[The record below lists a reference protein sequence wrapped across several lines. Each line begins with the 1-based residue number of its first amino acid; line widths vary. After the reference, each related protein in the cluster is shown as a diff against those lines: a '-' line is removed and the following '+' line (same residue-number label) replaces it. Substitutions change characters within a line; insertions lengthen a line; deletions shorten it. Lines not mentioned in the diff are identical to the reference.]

1 MLVGSV
7 EGDNEPPEGLVVS
20 PATTC
25 SACGSDNVR
34 PSTTLRSSDWP
45 INYCLDCGSQYT
57 TRRVEPL
64 ITEQLYDWDRYG
76 REIYEGGRAQE
87 RARRS
92 FFRALLGQLS
102 PPLTQGETLLDV
114 GSGPGH
120 LIAVANELGLRATGI
135 EPDQRTRIKAAG
147 RIGTSALLGE
157 SAGFGGG
164 LGPYD
169 LVVFSHVLEH
179 MPDPFRAMKQ
189 AVGVLAPGGRVIV
202 RVPNVGSPA
211 ARCLGVN
218 WRWFCPPIHLHYFS
232 RVGLRK
238 LFGRTGLVIER
249 ELEARGDGHLFP
261 AELALGLAK
270 AALGNRVAGK
280 AGIDGPDLGNSDF
293 GRVAR
298 SRINGW
304 IYDWES
310 WIQPKLSERVWDCSE
325 LIFYG
330 RTVVSS
336 ENAATQERPL
346 REP

>member
-7 EGDNEPPEGLVVS
+7 DGDKGLLEGLATS

-34 PSTTLRSSDWP
+34 PSTTFRSSDWP
-45 INYCLDCGSQYT
+45 IAYCLDCGSQYT
-57 TRRVEPL
+57 TRLVEPY
-64 ITEQLYDWDRYG
+64 ITERLYDWDRYG

-102 PPLTQGETLLDV
+102 PPVAEGETLLDV

-157 SAGFGGG
+157 SAEFGGG

-202 RVPNVGSPA
+202 RVPNVESPA

-238 LFGRTGLVIER
+238 LFGRSGLVIER

-270 AALGNRVAGK
+270 AALGHRVKGRVWS
-280 AGIDGPDLGNSDF
+280 DGPVLGTS
-293 GRVAR
+293 GLERVAR

-310 WIQPKLSERVWDCSE
+310 WIQPKISERVWDCSE

-330 RTVVSS
+330 RMVPSS
-336 ENAATQERPL
+336 ENAAMQERRL
-346 REP
+346 RKP